1 MAQHETRSMASVADF
16 KRIMSSILGL
26 KTDSTPSK
34 CFEFSNICDVA
45 SIVSLSLSERDI
57 DCLEDLSIGHWNL
70 IRVFKAFV
78 DTKVDDGI
86 PMHDDW
92 QNKRPPKP
100 ILTGFHSR
108 ITKSTSRSKSTQMA
122 PPKGLPAS
130 LFIP

>member
-1 MAQHETRSMASVADF
+1 VTLQAS
-16 KRIMSSILGL
+16 SL
-26 KTDSTPSK
+26 
-34 CFEFSNICDVA
+34 
-45 SIVSLSLSERDI
+45 SLSLSERDI
-57 DCLEDLSIGHWNL
+57 DCLKHRDTAFPSPTLEDLSIGHWNL

-100 ILTGFHSR
+100 ILTGFDSR